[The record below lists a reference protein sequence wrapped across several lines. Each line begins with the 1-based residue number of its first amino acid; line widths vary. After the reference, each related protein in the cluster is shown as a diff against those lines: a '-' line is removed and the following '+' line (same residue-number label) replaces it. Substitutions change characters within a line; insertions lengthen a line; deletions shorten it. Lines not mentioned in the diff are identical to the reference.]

1 MLILSRKIDQAIIIG
16 ENIEISITKIEGDSV
31 KIGISAPRSI
41 AILRKEILEEMQSS
55 NKAAAAAAMPA
66 QGALVASSAKQ
77 LMAQLKAKRAE
88 QAGRQKDPPLQPVS
102 PAEN

>member
-1 MLILSRKIDQAIIIG
+1 MLILSRKIDQAITIG

-66 QGALVASSAKQ
+66 KGTLVANSAKQ
-77 LMAQLKAKRAE
+77 LMAQLKAKKAE
-88 QAGRQKDPPLQPVS
+88 GGKKSSSQPV
-102 PAEN
+102 ATAGN

>member
-1 MLILSRKIDQAIIIG
+1 MLILSRKIDQSILIG
-16 ENIEISITKIEGDSV
+16 GNVEICVTKIEGDSV
-31 KIGISAPRSI
+31 KIGITAPRSI

-66 QGALVASSAKQ
+66 KGALVASSAKQ

-88 QAGRQKDPPLQPVS
+88 QAGRQNNPPPQPVS
-102 PAEN
+102 TAGN

>member
-1 MLILSRKIDQAIIIG
+1 MLILSRKIDQAITIG

-66 QGALVASSAKQ
+66 KGTLVANSAKQ
-77 LMAQLKAKRAE
+77 LMAQLKAKKAE
-88 QAGRQKDPPLQPVS
+88 GGEKSSSQPV
-102 PAEN
+102 ATAGN

>member
-1 MLILSRKIDQAIIIG
+1 MLILSRKIDQAITIG

-55 NKAAAAAAMPA
+55 NKAAAAAAMP
-66 QGALVASSAKQ
+66 GKGILVANSAKQ
-77 LMAQLKAKRAE
+77 LMAQLKAKKAE
-88 QAGRQKDPPLQPVS
+88 GGKKSSHQPVS
-102 PAEN
+102 TSGN

>member
-1 MLILSRKIDQAIIIG
+1 MLILSRKIDQAIVIG

-31 KIGISAPRSI
+31 KVGISAPRSI

-66 QGALVASSAKQ
+66 KGALVASSAKQ
-77 LMAQLKAKRAE
+77 LMAQLKAKKAE
-88 QAGRQKDPPLQPVS
+88 QAGGQKNSPPKPV
-102 PAEN
+102 PTAEN

>member
-1 MLILSRKIDQAIIIG
+1 MLILSRKIDQSIIIG

-66 QGALVASSAKQ
+66 KGALVASSAKQ

-88 QAGRQKDPPLQPVS
+88 QAERQKNPTPQPVS
-102 PAEN
+102 TAGN